1 MNLTDIDT
9 LVDASTTDSLPLV
22 SIMIICYNQ
31 QAYIEAAVLS
41 CMRQTYAN
49 IEIIVADDASSDA
62 TVALVERLCERD
74 PRVLLFPA
82 ERNRGITG
90 NCQFALEQCRGK
102 YIAILGGDDF
112 LYPDKVAVQVACM
125 EADPEIALC
134 FTQCHIIH
142 GDDMTPVRVT
152 AEAKM
157 NDVADGYALAGS
169 FGVEIPGPAPMV
181 RAAMVPAEGFRSIAP
196 VASDW
201 LFFIETSHK
210 HKCKLIK
217 TPLAAY
223 RMHDNNIG
231 KKRYAYLGDYCSSY
245 EFVKNEYASDPQ
257 LVRLTRAA
265 LRRYLLG
272 SFYASMIDGDPQVSQ
287 KIVAVYHES
296 LGGGFTYLLLKLAA
310 KADLSRLFAKLKP
323 LLKKIV

>member
-1 MNLTDIDT
+1 MNKAVSNNAGHTHGG
-9 LVDASTTDSLPLV
+9 APPLV

-31 QAYIEAAVLS
+31 EAYIEAAVLS
-41 CMRQTYAN
+41 CMRQTYTN
-49 IEIIVADDASSDA
+49 IEIIVADDASTDA
-62 TVALVERLCERD
+62 TVALVAQLAADDERVKLH
-74 PRVLLFPA
+74 PA
-82 ERNRGITG
+82 LRNRGITG

-112 LYPDKVAVQVACM
+112 LYPEKIAIQVECM
-125 EADPEIALC
+125 EADQEIALS

-142 GDDMTPVRVT
+142 GEDLTPVRIT
-152 AEAKM
+152 ADTPR
-157 NDVADGYALAGS
+157 NDISDGYQLAGN

-181 RAAMVPAEGFRSIAP
+181 RASMVPQAGFRAIAP

-201 LFFIETSHK
+201 LFFIETSRG

-223 RMHDNNIG
+223 RMHGNNIG
-231 KKRYAYLGDYCSSY
+231 KKRYNYLGDYCSSY
-245 EFVKNEYASDPQ
+245 EFIKTEYANDAR
-257 LVRLTRAA
+257 LVRLAGGA

-272 SFYASMIDGDPQVSQ
+272 SFYASMIDADRQVSQ
-287 KIVAVYHES
+287 HIASVYRQS
-296 LGGGFTYLLLKLAA
+296 LGGIVVYSLLRLTAKL
-310 KADLSRLFAKLKP
+310 DLASVLIKLKP